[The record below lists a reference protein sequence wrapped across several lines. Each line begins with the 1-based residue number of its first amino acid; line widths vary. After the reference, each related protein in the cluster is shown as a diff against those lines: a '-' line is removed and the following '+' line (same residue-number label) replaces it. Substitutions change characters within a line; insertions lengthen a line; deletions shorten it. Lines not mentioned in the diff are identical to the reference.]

1 MARMGRPTD
10 NPKPYTVAARLDQ
23 ETKDIL
29 DAYCKQFNVNR
40 MEAVRRGIRK
50 LDLDITK
57 QSDASLEKIHR
68 PTLTKPT
75 KA

>member
-1 MARMGRPTD
+1 MSIKREVMTMARMGRPTD

-40 MEAVRRGIRK
+40 MESVRRGIRK
-50 LDLDITK
+50 LDHDITK
-57 QSDASLEKIHR
+57 
-68 PTLTKPT
+68 
-75 KA
+75 